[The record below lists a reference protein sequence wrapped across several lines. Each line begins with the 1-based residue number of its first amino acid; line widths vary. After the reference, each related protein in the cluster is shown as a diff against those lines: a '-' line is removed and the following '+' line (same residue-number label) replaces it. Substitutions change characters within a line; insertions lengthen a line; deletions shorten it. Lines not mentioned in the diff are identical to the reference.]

1 MLCKQ
6 FRFDWKLFGKHDH
19 SKRSSV
25 HLQSPINVRI
35 PIDFLHIFP
44 LHSDRPDCD
53 MFLLAFFLLTLIYIS
68 LRCIQLFFNSFGN
81 VGTEILPIFTKRNK
95 IAGSSFSSKWRLA
108 PHCKMYCRCN
118 LCGQ

>member
-25 HLQSPINVRI
+25 HFQSPINVRI

-53 MFLLAFFLLTLIYIS
+53 MFLFAFFFINFDLHIIKVYTT
-68 LRCIQLFFNSFGN
+68 FFYSFGN
-81 VGTEILPIFTKRNK
+81 VGTEIL
-95 IAGSSFSSKWRLA
+95 
-108 PHCKMYCRCN
+108 
-118 LCGQ
+118 

>member
-81 VGTEILPIFTKRNK
+81 VGTEILRGYFEL
-95 IAGSSFSSKWRLA
+95 S
-108 PHCKMYCRCN
+108 
-118 LCGQ
+118 